1 MLFQLLAKFPL
12 RGARKKRGEVV
23 VTDKLSRGNGTAR
36 ERMPYR
42 PGFSNYVTKSPEKL
56 FVRTAAYA
64 RAIGVAVDW

>member
-1 MLFQLLAKFPL
+1 
-12 RGARKKRGEVV
+12 